1 MQTRYPLVS
10 MNFPMTR
17 DKTYRDPYLA
27 SGHIL
32 YGQRSVW
39 RDDGEGAEVTL
50 WTPSWVPYYMFGE
63 QKGVITGVLGGLGV
77 VLVNPPPPSPTRSV
91 SFMSSTKHLD
101 HGLWL
106 RLIRSIRS
114 HILVHQKG
122 A

>member
-77 VLVNPPPPSPTRSV
+77 VLVNTPPPPPPAQC
-91 SFMSSTKHLD
+91 HLCPVQNIWTTD
-101 HGLWL
+101 FG
-106 RLIRSIRS
+106 
-114 HILVHQKG
+114 
-122 A
+122 